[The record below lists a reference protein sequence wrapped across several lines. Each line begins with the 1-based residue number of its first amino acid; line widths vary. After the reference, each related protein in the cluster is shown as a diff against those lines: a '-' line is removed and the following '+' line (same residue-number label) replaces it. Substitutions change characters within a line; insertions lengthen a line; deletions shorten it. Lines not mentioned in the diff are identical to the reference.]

1 MYTAL
6 DHLHSKVTRI
16 EKKMEIYEEI
26 NDTTV
31 KLQFEETAKKL
42 HQLENEIKLL
52 RRLVTEQ
59 LRGY

>member
-1 MYTAL
+1 MQ
-6 DHLHSKVTRI
+6 
-16 EKKMEIYEEI
+16 KMEIYEEI

-42 HQLENEIKLL
+42 HQLENEIRLL
-52 RRLVTEQ
+52 KRLVTEQ